1 MKVRV
6 QFYGVQR
13 ILARTREVDVPIHH
27 RGRVGDVFAYIRDC
41 YPDLAL
47 SEEDLLVTVNN
58 RVSRMDQGLNPHD
71 TLAFIPHIGGG

>member
-1 MKVRV
+1 
-6 QFYGVQR
+6 
-13 ILARTREVDVPIHH
+13 
-27 RGRVGDVFAYIRDC
+27 VFAYIRGC